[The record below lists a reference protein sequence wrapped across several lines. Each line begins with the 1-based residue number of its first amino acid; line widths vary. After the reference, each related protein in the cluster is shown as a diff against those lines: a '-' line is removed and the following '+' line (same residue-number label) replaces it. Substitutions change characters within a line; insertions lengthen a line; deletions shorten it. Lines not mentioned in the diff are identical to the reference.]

1 MATASSLYELLQDR
15 ESITCKDAA
24 DALGVS
30 HGDLISWM
38 KSLEA
43 NGVLKTELMKTTC
56 VTLTQDGVA
65 TLQGGSYE
73 YRVASKLNDLSNSH
87 PQGQECPVKKSEL
100 SQYFSEGDL
109 MAGIAGCMRSKWIR
123 IISSGKKDPD
133 PGYELNLPLASISD
147 DTRALLQSLVIP
159 GTTDLVRE
167 KIDDDLFKQLKQ
179 RKLATTTELKHFVI
193 SKGEKYGAGMEKPS
207 PDLTIEMVRQH
218 FLNNSTAE
226 NSTKAGASS
235 SNFNIKPLN
244 FESLGAVPSAGAF
257 HPLMEMRRLFVEVFV
272 GMGFEQMETPKL
284 VESSFWN
291 FDALF
296 QPQSHPARDSQD
308 TFFVG
313 GKYSRT
319 NQECLD
325 PALVERIKRAHE
337 TGGPSMQSKGYRYVW
352 KMTETLRNILRTHTT
367 AVSARKLYE
376 IGQHYQKTGEF
387 RPRRFFSIDRVYRN
401 ETLDATHLCEF
412 NQVEGMVI
420 DRHLTL
426 GNLIAT
432 LRTFFARLGMTQ
444 LRFKAT
450 YNPYTAPSME
460 IFAFHTQLK
469 RWVEVGNS
477 GLFRPEVL
485 LPLGLPEDVQVL
497 AWGLSLERPTMIIH
511 ELSNIR
517 DLVGPSTSL
526 ELIRGYRVFT
536 PAHICL

>member
-1 MATASSLYELLQDR
+1 MATACSLYELLKDR

-24 DALGVS
+24 EILAVP

-43 NGVLKTELMKTTC
+43 NGILATELVKTTS
-56 VTLTQDGVA
+56 TILTPDGIS
-65 TLQGGSYE
+65 TLQQGSHE
-73 YRVASKLNDLSNSH
+73 YRVVSKLDSLVNSRAQAH
-87 PQGQECPVKKSEL
+87 DGPVKKSEL
-100 SQYFSEGDL
+100 SQYFSEGDFI
-109 MAGIAGCMRSKWIR
+109 AGIAGCMRSKWIR
-123 IISSGKKDPD
+123 IISNGKKDPD
-133 PGYELNLPLASISD
+133 PSYELCVPLADISD
-147 DTRALLQSLVIP
+147 DIRGLLQCLIVP
-159 GTTDLVRE
+159 GTTNLVQE
-167 KIDDDLFKQLKQ
+167 KISPDLFKQLKQ
-179 RKLATTTELKHFVI
+179 RKLVTTTELKHFVI
-193 SKGEKYGAGMEKPS
+193 SKGEKYNAGMEKPS
-207 PDLTIEMVRQH
+207 PDLTIDMVRQH
-218 FLNNSTAE
+218 FLINSTSE
-226 NSTKAGASS
+226 NVAKTGASS
-235 SNFNIKPLN
+235 TFNIKPLN
-244 FESLGAVPSAGAF
+244 FDSLGAIPHAGAF
-257 HPLMEMRRLFVEVFV
+257 HPLMEMRRLFVEAFV
-272 GMGFEQMETPKL
+272 GMGFEQMDTPKL

-313 GKYSRT
+313 GKYSQT
-319 NQECLD
+319 NMDCIDSELI
-325 PALVERIKRAHE
+325 ERIKTAHE
-337 TGGPSMQSKGYRYVW
+337 SGGESMHSKGYRYVW
-352 KMTETLRNILRTHTT
+352 KVSEALRNVLRTHTT

-387 RPRRFFSIDRVYRN
+387 KPRRFFSIDRVYRN

-426 GNLIAT
+426 GGLIAT
-432 LRTFFARLGMTQ
+432 LRAFFAHLGMNQ

-460 IFAFHTQLK
+460 IFAFHPQLK

-485 LPLGLPEDVQVL
+485 LPLGLPRDVQVL

-517 DLVGPSTSL
+517 DLVGPNTSL

-536 PAHICL
+536 P

>member
-1 MATASSLYELLQDR
+1 MATACSLYELLKDR

-24 DALGVS
+24 EVLDVP
-30 HGDLISWM
+30 HGDLVSWM

-43 NGVLKTELMKTTC
+43 NGVLATELVKTTC
-56 VTLTQDGVA
+56 TVLTPDGVT
-65 TLQGGSYE
+65 TLREGSHE
-73 YRVASKLNDLSNSH
+73 YRVVSKLDSLINSR
-87 PQGQECPVKKSEL
+87 PQDHEGRLVKKSEL
-100 SQYFSEGDL
+100 SQHFSEGDFI
-109 MAGIAGCMRSKWIR
+109 AGIAGCMRSKWIR
-123 IISSGKKDPD
+123 IVSSGKKDPD
-133 PGYELNLPLASISD
+133 PGYELCAPLEDISD
-147 DTRALLQSLVIP
+147 DVRSLLQSLVVP
-159 GTTDLVRE
+159 GTTDLVQE
-167 KIDDDLFKQLKQ
+167 KVTADLFKQLKQ
-179 RKLATTTELKHFVI
+179 RKLVTTAELKHFVI
-193 SKGEKYGAGMEKPS
+193 SKGEKYEAGMEKPS
-207 PDLTIEMVRQH
+207 PDLTIDMVRQH
-218 FLNNSTAE
+218 FLGSSE
-226 NSTKAGASS
+226 GAARSGPSS
-235 SNFNIKPLN
+235 SASTFNIKPLN
-244 FESLGAVPSAGAF
+244 FEALGAVPHAGAF
-257 HPLMEMRRLFVEVFV
+257 HPLMEMRRLFVETFV
-272 GMGFEQMETPKL
+272 GMGFEQMDTPKL

-313 GKYSRT
+313 GRYSQT
-319 NQECLD
+319 NLD
-325 PALVERIKRAHE
+325 CIDSELVERIKTAHE
-337 TGGPSMQSKGYRYVW
+337 SGGEDMHSKGYKYVW
-352 KMTETLRNILRTHTT
+352 KVSEALKNVLRTHTT

-432 LRTFFARLGMTQ
+432 LRAFFARLGMTQ

-460 IFAFHTQLK
+460 IFAFHPQLK
-469 RWVEVGNS
+469 KWVEVGNS

-536 PAHICL
+536 P

>member
-1 MATASSLYELLQDR
+1 
-15 ESITCKDAA
+15 
-24 DALGVS
+24 
-30 HGDLISWM
+30 
-38 KSLEA
+38 
-43 NGVLKTELMKTTC
+43 
-56 VTLTQDGVA
+56 
-65 TLQGGSYE
+65 
-73 YRVASKLNDLSNSH
+73 
-87 PQGQECPVKKSEL
+87 
-100 SQYFSEGDL
+100 
-109 MAGIAGCMRSKWIR
+109 
-123 IISSGKKDPD
+123 
-133 PGYELNLPLASISD
+133 
-147 DTRALLQSLVIP
+147 
-159 GTTDLVRE
+159 
-167 KIDDDLFKQLKQ
+167 
-179 RKLATTTELKHFVI
+179 
-193 SKGEKYGAGMEKPS
+193 
-207 PDLTIEMVRQH
+207 
-218 FLNNSTAE
+218 
-226 NSTKAGASS
+226 
-235 SNFNIKPLN
+235 
-244 FESLGAVPSAGAF
+244 
-257 HPLMEMRRLFVEVFV
+257 
-272 GMGFEQMETPKL
+272 
-284 VESSFWN
+284 
-291 FDALF
+291 
-296 QPQSHPARDSQD
+296 
-308 TFFVG
+308 
-313 GKYSRT
+313 
-319 NQECLD
+319 
-325 PALVERIKRAHE
+325 
-337 TGGPSMQSKGYRYVW
+337 MQSKGYRYVW
-352 KMTETLRNILRTHTT
+352 KMAEALRNILRTHTT